1 MPQLKIKER
10 NNHKFNTMKNFTV
23 LAVVLCM
30 ATTVFGQKLK
40 EQEGDIKNLK
50 DIKVYAM
57 EFDYTDVMIPKFDDE
72 EAFLKDK
79 MDKREKKKAGDG
91 ERFKKSWFDDRPD
104 RYHPKFIESFNKR
117 FENAE
122 VQVQEEAAEYTM
134 KIHSTKIYPG
144 YNVGIV
150 RHNAEVDATVTVYE
164 TANPSNTLF
173 SGSYKDVQGNGA
185 MGYDYNSGYRI
196 SECYAK
202 LAKTLAKDLKKKA
215 L

>member
-1 MPQLKIKER
+1 MKKQFVSALLLFITLNVSAQRLKI
-10 NNHKFNTMKNFTV
+10 N
-23 LAVVLCM
+23 
-30 ATTVFGQKLK
+30 
-40 EQEGDIKNLK
+40 EGDFKNLK
-50 DIKVYAM
+50 GINTYSVV
-57 EFDYTDVMIPKFDDE
+57 FDYTDVQIPKFENE

-79 MDKREKKKAGDG
+79 MDKREEKKAGDG
-91 ERFKKSWFDDRPD
+91 ERFKNEWFSDRPD

-117 FENAE
+117 FENGE
-122 VQVQEEAAEYTM
+122 LSVTEDAADYTM
-134 KIHSTKIYPG
+134 EIHTTKIYPG

-150 RHNAEVDATVTVYE
+150 RHNAEIDASFTIYKTGDKD
-164 TANPSNTLF
+164 NILF

-202 LAKTLAKDLKKKA
+202 LAKNIAQEFDKKV